1 MGEHKLKAR
10 QTGALSGSLAAVAPP
25 WNYRVIEWPNGKL
38 AIRRVT
44 YDAPGGNPV
53 FCSGASPQIKGRDG
67 DELLLMLNAL
77 AEALTKPSLLESE
90 VEMPS

>member
-1 MGEHKLKAR
+1 MGEHK
-10 QTGALSGSLAAVAPP
+10 QALAVQSAPI

-44 YDAPGGNPV
+44 YSAPDVPIWA
-53 FCSGASPQIKGRDG
+53 SAASPQIEAHDG
-67 DELLLMLNAL
+67 DELLLILNAL
-77 AEALTKPSLLESE
+77 AEALTKPSLLQSE